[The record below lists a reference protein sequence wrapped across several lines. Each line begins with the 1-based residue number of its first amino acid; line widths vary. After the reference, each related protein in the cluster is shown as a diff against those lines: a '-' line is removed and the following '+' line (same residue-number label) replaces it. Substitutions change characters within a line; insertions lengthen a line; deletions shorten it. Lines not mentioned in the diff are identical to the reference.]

1 MAICGNRAAIREA
14 YDSVDAPVNRGRYR
28 QDVKAQSPFLTA
40 AGVAL
45 CAVALTGVAFAQE
58 ATPKPDAMSAD
69 HMSSDHMSGMM
80 KKPGMKYKAKHNMMK
95 GDAMSKDHMAPDEP
109 KQ

>member
-1 MAICGNRAAIREA
+1 MSRLR
-14 YDSVDAPVNRGRYR
+14 VR
-28 QDVKAQSPFLTA
+28 FLTA
-40 AGVAL
+40 AGIAL
-45 CAVALTGVAFAQE
+45 CAVAQTGVAFAHE

-80 KKPGMKYKAKHNMMK
+80 NKPGMEHKAKHNMMK